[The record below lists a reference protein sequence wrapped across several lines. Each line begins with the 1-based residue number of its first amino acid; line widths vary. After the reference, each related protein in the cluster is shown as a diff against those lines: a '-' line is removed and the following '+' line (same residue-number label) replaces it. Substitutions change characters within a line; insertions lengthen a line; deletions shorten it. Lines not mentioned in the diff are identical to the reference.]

1 MAKIC
6 EEGHEKLI
14 LELGQILKDRG
25 VMLAAAESCTGG
37 LVAHLA
43 TNISGSSQWF
53 AGAVVAYANQ
63 VKSRVLNV
71 PEAVIAARGAV
82 SREVVL
88 AMASGARQ
96 LLNVQA
102 ALAVSGIAGPDGG
115 TPDKPVG
122 TVWMA
127 WSYQVTQHSAC
138 LHFSGSRL
146 EIKQQSALAALKGM
160 LEMLREKN

>member
-1 MAKIC
+1 MARIC
-6 EEGHEKLI
+6 DEGHEKLI
-14 LELGQILKDRG
+14 MELGRTLMERG
-25 VMLAAAESCTGG
+25 GMLAAAESCTGG
-37 LVAHLA
+37 LIAHLT

-63 VKSRVLNV
+63 VKSTVLNV

-88 AMASGARQ
+88 AMASGVRQ
-96 LLNVQA
+96 LLNTQA

-122 TVWMA
+122 TVWVA
-127 WSYQVTQHSAC
+127 WSYKEYQHSAC

-146 EIKQQSALAALKGM
+146 EIKRQSALASLKGM
-160 LEMLREKN
+160 LEMLREKH